1 TVAVVIAGVIL
12 HRVRFAVEEIIHYG
26 DVGTVHTVGIRR
38 GHNVFTAL
46 NNNTGYPRTVGERSS
61 DKGQSAAC
69 CRCFKLSDQRTVGG
83 EKFDSRICG
92 DVYIGK
98 YKTETCHGRWNLR
111 PWDEKQSFHLCRV
124 FHHEETLGAE
134 HLKKVCV
141 GWIYR
146 TEPHS
151 RIGRIAGL

>member
-1 TVAVVIAGVIL
+1 
-12 HRVRFAVEEIIHYG
+12 
-26 DVGTVHTVGIRR
+26 
-38 GHNVFTAL
+38 
-46 NNNTGYPRTVGERSS
+46 YPRTVGERSS

-151 RIGRIAGL
+151 RIGRIAGLGADQKSIRRAAGLDRVKNDTSRTVCVEKVVFEQIRIRKIVR